1 MYPDPSTIAQM
12 VTDLVVSAGWETFT
26 ILYETPEW
34 LPNLSNL
41 LELNDPKGFTVT
53 IRRLDVGLT
62 IKDFR
67 AILRRVKVSSD
78 THILLECSVD
88 SLNEILKQ
96 AQQIGIMID
105 KYQYIIT
112 NLDAHTIDLEP
123 YQYSGANITLIQMVD
138 TSHDTF
144 TEYNEY
150 LKKTKAAEEE
160 EEEAKKEGEEGK
172 ESEENV
178 EDPFAN
184 NNEPPAEEENPDE
197 NNEEESTG
205 EKPADE
211 ENGEEEKKPE
221 DETEAEAEGGLCQL
235 KINYFNFLI

>member
-144 TEYNEY
+144 TEYDEY
-150 LKKTKAAEEE
+150 LKKTKAAVE

-172 ESEENV
+172 EGEENV

-221 DETEAEAEGGLCQL
+221 DETEAEAEDGLCQL